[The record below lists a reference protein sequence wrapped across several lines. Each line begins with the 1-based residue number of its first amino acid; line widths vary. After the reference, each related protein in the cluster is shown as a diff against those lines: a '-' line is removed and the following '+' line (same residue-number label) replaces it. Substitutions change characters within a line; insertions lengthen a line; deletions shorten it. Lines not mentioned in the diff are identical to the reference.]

1 MCVCMCAIHACMCIR
16 ALYIN
21 TQGLQFQVSHQY
33 VLLLLH
39 RWFTHFYVWAVTWDL
54 LVFVHL
60 VLVLLLRKPGGLPFV
75 GHILHALTSLR
86 VTPPQ
91 GRTALQCTQTEWEV
105 LVGMFLLLLQASRR
119 LYECLFVMDMS
130 KQAKMHLIHYL
141 VGYLFYTLGAPTMVL
156 HWKQGGRKIE
166 FLLWCV

>member
-1 MCVCMCAIHACMCIR
+1 M
-16 ALYIN
+16 
-21 TQGLQFQVSHQY
+21 
-33 VLLLLH
+33 
-39 RWFTHFYVWAVTWDL
+39 
-54 LVFVHL
+54 
-60 VLVLLLRKPGGLPFV
+60 

-86 VTPPQ
+86 ITPPQ
-91 GRTALQCTQTEWEV
+91 SGTALQCTQTEWEV

-156 HWKQGGRKIE
+156 HWKQKGRQIE